1 MQKHVLVLTTS
12 AVVLAC
18 GIMAASAQQGQP
30 GTPENAGT
38 MGQESTA
45 RGSGMMDRGVRYVVP
60 WGKEV

>member
-45 RGSGMMDRGVRYVVP
+45 RGSGMMDRGVR
-60 WGKEV
+60 